1 MKKNLVQKRRQNVS
15 SYLRDGYSEFNI
27 AKTLNVS
34 RQTIV
39 RDVKAIKNAAHSWL
53 DDLANGGFVFEY
65 KLALERIQQS
75 RIKLENL
82 YDEAQDIEQ
91 KRRLLKSLDAN
102 TKMYLEILGNAPTI
116 HAYRRA
122 IAGGN
127 NHV

>member
-1 MKKNLVQKRRQNVS
+1 MNKNKVQKRRQNVL
-15 SYLRDGYSEFNI
+15 SYLRDGDSESQI
-27 AKTLNVS
+27 SKTLNVS

-39 RDVKAIKNAAHSWL
+39 RDVQAIKNAAHSWL

-65 KLALERIQQS
+65 KLSLEQIQQS
-75 RIKLENL
+75 RINLKML

-91 KRRLLKSLDAN
+91 KRRLLKSLDDN
-102 TKMYLEILGNAPTI
+102 VKLYLEILGNAPTI

-122 IAGGN
+122 IAESN